1 MKPSGHEVLI
11 TGGAKGIGLAL
22 AKKFHA
28 AGNDVTI
35 VGRDRTALDGAAAA
49 LQGLKTI
56 RADITTEAGRDAIVA
71 SAAETTVLV
80 NNAGLQFSGEFSS
93 CSERQIDLE
102 VETNQL
108 APMHLARRFLPSLLD
123 RDEAA
128 IINITSVLALVPKE
142 SSPVYCATK
151 AALRSFTHALRWQ
164 LEATPVRV
172 FEVLPPVVDTAMT
185 AGRGKGK
192 ISPDV
197 VADTV
202 WPAYLAD
209 RQEILVGKARAAAML
224 VRLAP
229 GLAEKIVR
237 RS

>member
-1 MKPSGHEVLI
+1 MERPDRLLRQGASIE
-11 TGGAKGIGLAL
+11 AKGIGLAL
-22 AKKFHA
+22 AKKYHA

-35 VGRDRTALDGAAAA
+35 VGRDRTALDGAASA
-49 LQGLKTI
+49 LQGPKTI
-56 RADITTEAGRDAIVA
+56 QADITIEAGRDAVVA

-80 NNAGLQFSGEFSS
+80 NNAGVQFSGEFSS

-108 APMHLARRFLPSLLD
+108 APMHLARRFLPLLLD
-123 RDEAA
+123 
-128 IINITSVLALVPKE
+128 
-142 SSPVYCATK
+142 
-151 AALRSFTHALRWQ
+151 
-164 LEATPVRV
+164 
-172 FEVLPPVVDTAMT
+172 
-185 AGRGKGK
+185 RGKGK

-197 VADTV
+197 IADTV

-209 RQEILVGKARAAAML
+209 MPEILVGKARAAAML

-229 GLAEKIVR
+229 ELAEKIVR